1 MATTKA
7 KPKEEVKPETT
18 AKKSKPKTLYQ
29 KLQTIHASAKYVQKS
44 QRSTQYSYAGSSDV
58 LGQIH
63 ELMDQEGVLL
73 IPRVVD
79 TEVNSYLNAK
89 KSTVYFT
96 QLKMTMTWVNSD
108 NPEETIECPWY
119 AQGVD
124 TAGEKGVGKA
134 LTYGEKYFLL
144 KFFNIATDD
153 MDPDSF
159 QKNVESK
166 KQPDP
171 VSNEQS
177 ETLTALF
184 KAMATATG
192 KPEPVVKSAYLSK
205 AHVAH
210 INDLNCETA
219 NQMIVLVTKQLDHV
233 SKTQEGHHE

>member
-1 MATTKA
+1 MTSSN
-7 KPKEEVKPETT
+7 
-18 AKKSKPKTLYQ
+18 KKG
-29 KLQTIHASAKYVQKS
+29 AV
-44 QRSTQYSYAGSSDV
+44 
-58 LGQIH
+58 
-63 ELMDQEGVLL
+63 
-73 IPRVVD
+73 
-79 TEVNSYLNAK
+79 
-89 KSTVYFT
+89 VYFT
-96 QLKMTMTWVNSD
+96 ELIMTMTWVNTD
-108 NPEETIECPWY
+108 NPDEKIECPWY

-171 VSNEQS
+171 ISNEQS

-210 INDLNCETA
+210 INDLNYETA

-233 SKTQEGHHE
+233 SKTQEGNHD

>member
-1 MATTKA
+1 MTTTKTEL
-7 KPKEEVKPETT
+7 KEEV
-18 AKKSKPKTLYQ
+18 KPKTLYQ

-73 IPRVVD
+73 IPRITSKNVM
-79 TEVNSYLNAK
+79 TSSKTSSNK
-89 KSTVYFT
+89 KSVVVYFT
-96 QLKMTMTWVNSD
+96 ELIMTMTWVNTD
-108 NPEETIECPWY
+108 NPDEKIECPWY

-171 VSNEQS
+171 ISNEQN
-177 ETLTALF
+177 ETLTKLF
-184 KAMATATG
+184 KAMAAATG

-210 INDLNCETA
+210 INDLNYETA

-233 SKTQEGHHE
+233 NKTQEENHD

>member
-1 MATTKA
+1 MTTTKA
-7 KPKEEVKPETT
+7 EPKEEV
-18 AKKSKPKTLYQ
+18 KPKTLYQ

-44 QRSTQYSYAGSSDV
+44 QRSTQYTYAGSSDV

-73 IPRVVD
+73 IPRITSKNVM
-79 TEVNSYLNAK
+79 TSSNK
-89 KSTVYFT
+89 KGAVVYFT
-96 QLKMTMTWVNSD
+96 ELIMTMTWVNTD

-171 VSNEQS
+171 ISNEQN
-177 ETLTALF
+177 ETLTKLF

-192 KPEPVVKSAYLSK
+192 KPETVVKSAYLSK

-210 INDLNCETA
+210 INDLNYETA

-233 SKTQEGHHE
+233 NKTQEELHD